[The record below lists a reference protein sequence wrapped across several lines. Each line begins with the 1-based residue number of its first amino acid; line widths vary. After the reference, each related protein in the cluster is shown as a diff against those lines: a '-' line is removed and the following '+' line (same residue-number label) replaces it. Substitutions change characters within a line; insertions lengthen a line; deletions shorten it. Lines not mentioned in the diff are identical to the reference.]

1 MVETEAELQI
11 PLNPPF
17 SKGEVTQT
25 KLERENFSIPPFERP
40 TAFSV
45 PLVEKEGLGE
55 ILE

>member
-1 MVETEAELQI
+1 MVETEVELKSPLI
-11 PLNPPF
+11 PLF
-17 SKGEVTQT
+17 QKGEVTKT

-45 PLVEKEGLGE
+45 PLFEKEGLGE